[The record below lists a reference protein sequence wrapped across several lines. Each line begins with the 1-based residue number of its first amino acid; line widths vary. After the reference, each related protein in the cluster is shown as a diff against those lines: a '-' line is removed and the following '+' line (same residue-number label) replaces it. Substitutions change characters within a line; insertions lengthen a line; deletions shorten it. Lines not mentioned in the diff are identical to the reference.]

1 LDDPRKCFS
10 HNAKRT
16 LTALA
21 IMDRFNEFV
30 EFLEEDQTDQKVI
43 LLCIIL
49 FAAFLFLLMCEYGPK
64 NRIVYH
70 VELVPLEVWA
80 EWFPLA

>member
-1 LDDPRKCFS
+1 MIHANIFS
-10 HNAKRT
+10 YSASRT

-21 IMDRFNEFV
+21 IMDRYIDFV
-30 EFLEEDQTDQKVI
+30 EFLEEDRTDQKLI
-43 LLCIIL
+43 LLCIVL
-49 FAAFLFLLMCEYGPK
+49 FAAFLFLLMCEYGPEY
-64 NRIVYH
+64 RIIYH